1 MSMFGDNTQHQRM
14 AGAQDLDGDGKISPQ
29 EMAAYIQEYMR
40 NASPEEQQEVLKG
53 YVGNLNPQDRSQ
65 MADAMVRSPMSPV
78 QQLDP
83 NDDDQL
89 ANAYRQTA
97 QAQPAQGKSP
107 LETIFGQG
115 GALSS
120 PIAKAGLVGLAAMI
134 GSRML
139 GRR

>member
-1 MSMFGDNTQHQRM
+1 MTMFGDNTQHQRM
-14 AGAQDLDGDGKISPQ
+14 AGARDLDGDGQISPQ

-40 NASPEEQQEVLKG
+40 NASPQEQQEILKG
-53 YVGNLNPQDRSQ
+53 YVSNLNPQDRSQ

-89 ANAYRQTA
+89 VNAYRQTA
-97 QAQPAQGKSP
+97 QAQPQQQGQSP
-107 LETIFGQG
+107 LEAIFGQG

-139 GRR
+139 GR